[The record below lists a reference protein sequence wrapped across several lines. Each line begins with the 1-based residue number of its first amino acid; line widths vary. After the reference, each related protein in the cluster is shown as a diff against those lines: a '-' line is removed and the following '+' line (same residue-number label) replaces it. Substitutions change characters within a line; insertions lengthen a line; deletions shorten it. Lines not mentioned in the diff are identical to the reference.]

1 MKLIKLTI
9 ELSKINLNIFYL
21 IVFNCNNLKLTNIK
35 IKNKNFENNIIILNN
50 IILILFPNN
59 KICKN

>member
-21 IVFNCNNLKLTNIK
+21 IIFNCNNLKLTNIK